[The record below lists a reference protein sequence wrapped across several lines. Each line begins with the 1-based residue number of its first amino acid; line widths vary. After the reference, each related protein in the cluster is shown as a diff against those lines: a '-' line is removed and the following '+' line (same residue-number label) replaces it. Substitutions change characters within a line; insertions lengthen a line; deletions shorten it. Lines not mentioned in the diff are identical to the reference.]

1 MYKLLI
7 VDDEEFEREGIAN
20 FIPWKDY
27 DVEIVGTAWNG
38 GDGFEKIQN
47 TLPDIVLTDIK
58 MPVMNGIELIRTT
71 KKVLPDIEF
80 IVLSGYGEFE
90 FTSQAMEEGVRHYVL
105 KPCDEEGIIKVLEK
119 VKQEVEKKRLD
130 KRQKREYQRTVHRL
144 LPRAKEQLF
153 RDLLLG
159 LECVGDDYRNY
170 QEELGSSSSQIHVI
184 GCRGENAFDSLEQF
198 VAGNICGDLLGQEKL
213 LATTTIQNDLFLMID
228 SKGMQNLEVAIEK
241 MKEQFVRIK
250 RRLTRIA
257 VSEEGTLDECHKLYG
272 QVQELLAI
280 GDLEQVEGI
289 LSAEQIR
296 SSEEIGRI
304 FDYQKL
310 LDAKDYEE
318 VLFQCCASFLK
329 MDVSGL
335 MEAEKKKNCGVV
347 LKILYG
353 EEAIQD
359 VRRLQ
364 SEQCRGEKILQE
376 MADIII
382 TRRKMSGD
390 ESNEHKRM
398 KTILEEVYKNIGNPD
413 LSIQYLTSQILFM
426 NQDYFGKL
434 FLRYQNEKFSAF
446 VLKRRIMLAKE
457 LIKYQ
462 PEIKISVLAELVGY
476 SADGQYFSKA
486 FRRLEGISPRE
497 YKDTVKCFIRN
508 NK

>member
-184 GCRGENAFDSLEQF
+184 GLSL
-198 VAGNICGDLLGQEKL
+198 IH
-213 LATTTIQNDLFLMID
+213 I
-228 SKGMQNLEVAIEK
+228 
-241 MKEQFVRIK
+241 
-250 RRLTRIA
+250 
-257 VSEEGTLDECHKLYG
+257 
-272 QVQELLAI
+272 
-280 GDLEQVEGI
+280 
-289 LSAEQIR
+289 
-296 SSEEIGRI
+296 
-304 FDYQKL
+304 
-310 LDAKDYEE
+310 
-318 VLFQCCASFLK
+318 
-329 MDVSGL
+329 
-335 MEAEKKKNCGVV
+335 
-347 LKILYG
+347 
-353 EEAIQD
+353 
-359 VRRLQ
+359 
-364 SEQCRGEKILQE
+364 
-376 MADIII
+376 
-382 TRRKMSGD
+382 
-390 ESNEHKRM
+390 
-398 KTILEEVYKNIGNPD
+398 
-413 LSIQYLTSQILFM
+413 
-426 NQDYFGKL
+426 
-434 FLRYQNEKFSAF
+434 
-446 VLKRRIMLAKE
+446 
-457 LIKYQ
+457 
-462 PEIKISVLAELVGY
+462 
-476 SADGQYFSKA
+476 
-486 FRRLEGISPRE
+486 
-497 YKDTVKCFIRN
+497 
-508 NK
+508 